1 MPTRGL
7 RDIHLCSWFHL
18 SYTSISSLLA
28 WSTDEMEE
36 TKAEADSVFRR
47 HTCTSACSNHE
58 NQCYLSIKAPPV
70 AWRAWQQAMTILE
83 FSIFPPLQSGARGRV
98 SKEQSHVYV
107 LTRADSKTLFPV
119 CSTIKQKKIR
129 NVEVMAWKF
138 LDLDEFG
145 GGIAKERAVRT
156 GNSTCL
162 ACLDE
167 FYRFFFFLSFPF
179 KITELVWMEGQA
191 VVCPP

>member
-7 RDIHLCSWFHL
+7 HDIHRCSWFHL

-36 TKAEADSVFRR
+36 TKAEEDSVFRR

-83 FSIFPPLQSGARGRV
+83 FSILPPLQSGARGRV
-98 SKEQSHVYV
+98 SKEQSHVHI

-119 CSTIKQKKIR
+119 CSTIKQKKIH

-138 LDLDEFG
+138 LDLDECRG
-145 GGIAKERAVRT
+145 GLQESVQCGQVTVHVWLVWMNFIA
-156 GNSTCL
+156 
-162 ACLDE
+162 
-167 FYRFFFFLSFPF
+167 FFFLSFPF